1 MTDNRTTY
9 ARLRSRVGQGLR
21 EAVLEA
27 LERHEAQEAAAHNAV
42 TPSTLALLASD
53 YDSATTD
60 RSRAQIA
67 VGVAEGISLAEAGT
81 IRRAA
86 KAIEL
91 GMSGLISRA
100 AADGMTPTDIAR
112 ELGATP
118 SYVRRILREA
128 PAAPTVKTRRAA
140 AE

>member
-1 MTDNRTTY
+1 MNDNRSTY
-9 ARLRSRVGQGLR
+9 ARFRNSAAQGLR
-21 EAVLEA
+21 EAVIEVF
-27 LERHEAQEAAAHNAV
+27 ERHEVRQAAAQNAV
-42 TPSTLALLASD
+42 TSSTLALLASD
-53 YDSATTD
+53 YDAATTD
-60 RSRAQIA
+60 QYRAQVA
-67 VGVAEGISLAEAGT
+67 VAVAEGISLAEAGT

-118 SYVRRILREA
+118 SYVRRILRET
-128 PAAPTVKTRRAA
+128 PAAPTTRTRSASA
-140 AE
+140 D